1 MMRTK
6 WMKLTAMLL
15 VVCMMFG
22 LTACGKPS
30 IVGTW
35 KGTMEV
41 GNVLTQTLTE
51 ALGEEDMAELAA
63 YLDLEGMQ
71 LDMLVEFDAEGNCAI
86 RYEQAS
92 AEAFTTEFVQR
103 FSDAMKAYLDEYLKS
118 VGFSVEQI
126 LAQSGK
132 TWDEYLAE
140 SIDIS
145 ELADGF
151 LNEFEMKYQLE
162 DEHNLYTYNEG
173 QNYDEGECTVVQVG
187 PEKMV
192 WVSMRNMDDSEDSI
206 YWIFGEMLPIEFI
219 RQ

>member
-15 VVCMMFG
+15 VVCMMFC

-103 FSDAMKAYLDEYLKS
+103 FSDAMKAYLDEYLKTI
-118 VGFSVEQI
+118 GFSVEQI